1 MSLNAWTDRELLA
14 ELRQLFDADCIVF
27 DVLQGAPPQRK
38 DAMHHFG
45 RVLELAERGIAKET
59 Q

>member
-1 MSLNAWTDRELLA
+1 MVDMEIDPGIRRAVLI
-14 ELRQLFDADCIVF
+14 LRSAGV
-27 DVLQGAPPQRK
+27 GAPPQRK